1 MSPIQHI
8 VKVKTIQLKN
18 GKGRVKVAG
27 KIKNYFAGG
36 NTARGF
42 YSLYDSN
49 LQGLNRIFILK
60 GGPGTG
66 KSSLMKAIGKEWA
79 DKGYDID
86 YLHCSSDNDSIDGVL
101 IPELKV
107 GIVDGTAPHVIEPKA
122 PGAIEEYVNLGEAW
136 DSKAL
141 ANQKKKILRISKE
154 VSRSFEAAYRTF
166 GEALE
171 IHDRWE
177 KIYFDN
183 MDFGEADRL
192 TNKLIVEFY
201 GNIYVNKQSDVRHRF
216 LGAATPKGAVDFVPN
231 LTEDVPKRYF
241 VKGRAGTGKS
251 TMLKKLAAEAINRG
265 LDIEIY
271 HCGFDPHSLDML
283 IIREIGLAIFDST
296 SPHEYFPSR
305 EGDEIIDTYEEI
317 VNQGTDEI
325 FAEQINEISNQYK
338 AKMKE
343 AISYLAQA
351 KEHRDQLEAIYIDAM
366 DFSVVDQLKDNI
378 RTEISAMVPGTARGQ
393 ND

>member
-1 MSPIQHI
+1 MTPYLHI
-8 VKVKTIQLKN
+8 VKVKTNQLKN

-27 KIKNYFAGG
+27 KIINYFAGG

-42 YSLYDSN
+42 HSLYESN
-49 LQGLNRIFILK
+49 LQGLNRLFILK

-66 KSSLMKAIGKEWA
+66 KSSLMKAIGSEWT
-79 DKGYDID
+79 DKGYDIE

-136 DSKAL
+136 NSKAL
-141 ANQKKKILRISKE
+141 ANQKENIIQISKA
-154 VSRSFEAAYRTF
+154 VSESFETAYSKF
-166 GEALE
+166 GEALK

-183 MDFGEADRL
+183 MDFGKADQL
-192 TNKLIVEFY
+192 TNQLLAKFY
-201 GNIYVNKQSDVRHRF
+201 GTIHLNKQSNVRHRF

-231 LTEDVPKRYF
+231 LTEDLPKRYF
-241 VKGRAGTGKS
+241 IKGRAGTGKS
-251 TMLKKLAAEAINRG
+251 TMLKKLASEAEKRG
-265 LDIEIY
+265 FDIEIY

-283 IIREIGLAIFDST
+283 IIRELGLAIFDST

-305 EGDEIIDTYEEI
+305 AGDEIIDTYEII
-317 VNQGTDEI
+317 VTPGTDEI
-325 FAEQINEISNQYK
+325 FAEQINTISKQYK

-351 KEHRDQLEAIYIDAM
+351 KELRDKLEAIYIEAM
-366 DFSVVDQLKDNI
+366 DFSVVDRLKNKI
-378 RTEISAMVPGTARGQ
+378 RTEISTMLP
-393 ND
+393 